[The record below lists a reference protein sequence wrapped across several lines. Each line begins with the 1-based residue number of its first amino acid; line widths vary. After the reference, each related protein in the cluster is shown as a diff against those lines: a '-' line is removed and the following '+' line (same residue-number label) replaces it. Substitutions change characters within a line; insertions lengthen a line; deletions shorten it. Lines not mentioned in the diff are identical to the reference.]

1 MRKSSPVD
9 EAASANEIESKVAD
23 SDAKGLVASI
33 AVMMAKERQSKFRHK
48 SFERGK
54 T

>member
-9 EAASANEIESKVAD
+9 EAASTNEIESKVAD

-33 AVMMAKERQSKFRHK
+33 AVMMAKSRQSEFRHISVK
-48 SFERGK
+48 RGK